1 MRVACLST
9 ATALALALAGCAGER
24 PPLPDVTEDR
34 PEPLVDAPIDDPSG
48 VIGPGG
54 GAALGSI
61 IGSGGGAKAAVLTGL
76 AIGYALRGSS
86 GPGLS
91 GNARSAQRD
100 AMRQVMTVPLGTRLT
115 WRSPPEKARGTIT
128 PVEEFTD
135 DKGRRCRRFT
145 ETRVV
150 RAQTGQFAGTAC
162 ERAS

>member
-1 MRVACLST
+1 MRAIWLSV
-9 ATALALALAGCAGER
+9 ALALAVAACAGAQ
-24 PPLPDVTEDR
+24 PPLPEVTEDK
-34 PEPLVDAPIDDPSG
+34 PDPLIDVPIDDPTG

-61 IGSGGGAKAAVLTGL
+61 IGSGSGAKAAVLTGL
-76 AIGYALRGSS
+76 AIGYAVRGST

-91 GNARSAQRD
+91 GNARSAQRE
-100 AMRQVMTVPLGTRLT
+100 AMRQVMEVPLGTRLT
-115 WRSPPEKARGTIT
+115 WQSPPEKARGTIT
-128 PVEEFTD
+128 PSEEFTD
-135 DKGRRCRRFT
+135 DKGRRCRRFS